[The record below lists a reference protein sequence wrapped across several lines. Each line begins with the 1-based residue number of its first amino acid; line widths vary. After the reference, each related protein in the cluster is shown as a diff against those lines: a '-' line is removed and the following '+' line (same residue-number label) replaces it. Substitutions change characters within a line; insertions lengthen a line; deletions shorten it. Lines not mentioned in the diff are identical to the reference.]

1 MPVSTVSIPN
11 TLYNAM
17 FKWFWTISRRVPL
30 NNGLEKIIIV
40 IDMVQ
45 KSRSYS
51 QRMQRDKNIDSQR
64 KIMALKNL

>member
-1 MPVSTVSIPN
+1 MLCLN
-11 TLYNAM
+11 GFELY
-17 FKWFWTISRRVPL
+17 SRRVPL
-30 NNGLEKIIIV
+30 NKGLENIIIV

>member
-1 MPVSTVSIPN
+1 MLCLN
-11 TLYNAM
+11 GFELY
-17 FKWFWTISRRVPL
+17 SRRVPL

>member
-1 MPVSTVSIPN
+1 MLCLN
-11 TLYNAM
+11 GFELY
-17 FKWFWTISRRVPL
+17 SRRVPL
-30 NNGLEKIIIV
+30 NKGLEKIIIV

>member
-1 MPVSTVSIPN
+1 MLCLN
-11 TLYNAM
+11 GFELY
-17 FKWFWTISRRVPL
+17 SRRVPL
-30 NNGLEKIIIV
+30 SKGLEKIIIV

>member
-1 MPVSTVSIPN
+1 MLCLN
-11 TLYNAM
+11 GFELY
-17 FKWFWTISRRVPL
+17 SRRVPL
-30 NNGLEKIIIV
+30 NKGLEKIIMV

>member
-1 MPVSTVSIPN
+1 MLCLSGFE
-11 TLYNAM
+11 LY
-17 FKWFWTISRRVPL
+17 SRRVPL

-51 QRMQRDKNIDSQR
+51 QGMQRDKNIASQR

>member
-1 MPVSTVSIPN
+1 
-11 TLYNAM
+11 M
-17 FKWFWTISRRVPL
+17 FKWLGTIFSSGAL

-51 QRMQRDKNIDSQR
+51 QRMQRDKNIASQR

>member
-1 MPVSTVSIPN
+1 MLCLN
-11 TLYNAM
+11 GFELY
-17 FKWFWTISRRVPL
+17 SRRVPL

-45 KSRSYS
+45 KSHSYS
-51 QRMQRDKNIDSQR
+51 QRMQRDKNIASQR